1 VNDDVSKVN
10 QQPTIFRNSFHPAAY
25 LKRFL
30 NHLNGRIGQSF
41 DCPVTGTGTYDKVF
55 GKNRN
60 FLNID
65 QDDIFPLFVF

>member
-1 VNDDVSKVN
+1 MNDDVSEVN
-10 QQPTIFRNSFHPAAY
+10 EQPTIIGHSFHPAAY
-25 LKRFL
+25 FKRFL
-30 NHLNGRIGQSF
+30 NLLHSRIRQSL
-41 DCPVTGTGTYDKVF
+41 DRPAAGPRTYNEVF